1 MIFVAGAKGEIMSE
15 YIDREKVILVVRHAW
30 AKGLEPTQ
38 YIERIPAADVAPVE
52 WHAIEDCLPDVHLTR
67 KICERVGV
75 LVVVSDGGVRRTRFR
90 SYERAD
96 VRGKTVCR
104 WKYPRD
110 RISHEHITHWAYLPE
125 PPKEETDELD

>member
-1 MIFVAGAKGEIMSE
+1 MSKE
-15 YIDREKVILVVRHAW
+15 YVLREEVILAVRHAW

-38 YIERIPAADVAPVE
+38 YIEQIPAADVAPVE
-52 WHAIEDCLPDVHLTR
+52 WHAIESCLPDVHLTR
-67 KICERVGV
+67 KICKCVDV

-96 VRGKTVCR
+96 VRGKTVCC
-104 WKYPRD
+104 WKYPWD

-125 PPKEETDELD
+125 PPKEETNGLDKR

>member
-1 MIFVAGAKGEIMSE
+1 MSKE
-15 YIDREKVILVVRHAW
+15 YIDREKVILAVRHAW

-38 YIERIPAADVAPVE
+38 YIEQIPAADVAPVE

-90 SYERAD
+90 YYERAD

-104 WKYPRD
+104 WKYPRG
-110 RISHEHITHWAYLPE
+110 RISHEHITYWAYLPE
-125 PPKEETDELD
+125 PPKEEK

>member
-1 MIFVAGAKGEIMSE
+1 MSK
-15 YIDREKVILVVRHAW
+15 YVNAAYAAEKIAEKHGIPIADLCDTF
-30 AKGLEPTQ
+30 GD
-38 YIERIPAADVAPVE
+38 IPAADVAPVE

-75 LVVVSDGGVRRTRFR
+75 LVVVSDGGVRRTLFR

-104 WKYPRD
+104 WEYPWG

-125 PPKEETDELD
+125 PPKEEE